1 MSRIA
6 SDGTIYLSDADRV
19 VLVTGAS
26 SGFGRLTV
34 STLAGKG
41 FRVFGT
47 SRQLGRARK
56 AEEEAQKAAEKIEID
71 NVIDRVKEL
80 METPINFTNKQ
91 AYEVVAAER
100 GKIPTTRNI
109 QQFDI
114 PETVTGPIRDVVERI
129 LSRRP

>member
-56 AEEEAQKAAEKIEID
+56 AEEEEEGGFEMLQLEVD
-71 NVIDRVKEL
+71 SDQSVNSCVSTL
-80 METPINFTNKQ
+80 INKT
-91 AYEVVAAER
+91 
-100 GKIPTTRNI
+100 GKI
-109 QQFDI
+109 DI
-114 PETVTGPIRDVVERI
+114 LVNCAGYTLTGSLEETSI
-129 LSRRP
+129 